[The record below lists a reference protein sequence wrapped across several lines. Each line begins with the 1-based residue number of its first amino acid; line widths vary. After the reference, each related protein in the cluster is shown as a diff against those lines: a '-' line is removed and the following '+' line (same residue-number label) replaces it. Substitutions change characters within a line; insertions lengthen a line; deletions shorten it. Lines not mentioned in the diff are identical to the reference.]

1 MNKNFKYI
9 FEDLER
15 FDTTD
20 YQDDIIDNHSIQN
33 IIFNYKPETYDELI
47 DLVQDRYDEN
57 HESPFLLDI
66 DTSLI
71 EDMSG
76 LFESFTKT
84 IELDLSTWNTSN
96 VETMESM
103 FYACTHLKTLNIS
116 SFNTANLE
124 NMNYMFSYCKSLTDI
139 DLTHLDISNVT
150 TMEEM
155 FSNCI
160 NLNTVNLSNLDFSK
174 VYNITKMFSQCNS
187 IKLLDFSIRIN
198 TSNMNQLEQ
207 FNDIFMNTDVEKII
221 ISKDFIYKMFDILPK
236 SLIVK

>member
-1 MNKNFKYI
+1 MSFKYI
-9 FEDLER
+9 FEDLEK
-15 FDTTD
+15 FDITD
-20 YQDDIIDNHSIQN
+20 YQDDVINNHDIQN
-33 IIFNYKPETYDELI
+33 IIFNYKPETYNELI
-47 DLVQDRYDEN
+47 DLVQERYDEN

-76 LFESFTKT
+76 LFEGFNKT

-103 FYACTHLKTLNIS
+103 FYACTQLKTLNIS

-124 NMNYMFSYCKSLTDI
+124 NMNYMFSYCRSLTDI

-150 TMEEM
+150 MMKEM

-160 NLNTVNLSNLDFSK
+160 HLNTVNLSNLDFSN
-174 VYNITKMFSQCNS
+174 VYDITKMFSQCNS
-187 IKLLDFSIRIN
+187 IKLLDFSIRVN
-198 TSNMNQLEQ
+198 TSNMNQLEY

-236 SLIVK
+236 SLTVK